1 MTFWYRFNTNRI
13 PNVLWGVSYLLS
25 PPMTESQ
32 RQLRFSVILAFGL
45 VYFFWGSTYLGIDI
59 AVEKIPPALM
69 CGTRFLIAGAFMLT
83 FCGLR
88 GRKVRYNPR
97 QLGQMAVIGILLLV
111 GGNLTLAYAETH
123 IPSGLAALIV
133 AVVPL
138 WFLVLDTL
146 LLGDHHVSAR
156 GKAGLVLGVAGLVVL
171 LWPQLVTT
179 THLERQQLWA
189 SLTLQGGCFSWA
201 LGSVLAKK
209 WKSPEVDPFSAT
221 AWEMIAA
228 GLANLLIAFVLG
240 DVTRAIWTSR
250 GIGAV
255 VYLVICGSWIGYT
268 AYIWLLGH
276 VPMSKVSTYA
286 YVNPVVAVF
295 LGWLV
300 LHEPI
305 DGYILGGSAIVVA
318 SVVLVTSA
326 QVTRRSSSED
336 LVETT
341 GD

>member
-1 MTFWYRFNTNRI
+1 MTD
-13 PNVLWGVSYLLS
+13 
-25 PPMTESQ
+25 SQ
-32 RQLRFSVILAFGL
+32 RQFRFSVILAFAL
-45 VYFFWGSTYLGIDI
+45 VYFFWGSTYLAIDI

-69 CGTRFLIAGAFMLT
+69 CGIRFSIAGIFMLA

-88 GRKVRYNPR
+88 GRKIRYNLR

-111 GGNLTLAYAETH
+111 GGNLTLSYAETH

-133 AVVPL
+133 AAVPL

-146 LLGDHHVSAR
+146 ILGDHHVSPR
-156 GKAGLVLGVAGLVVL
+156 GKAGLALGVAGLVVL
-171 LWPQLVTT
+171 LWPQLMTS

-209 WKSPEVDPFSAT
+209 WKSPDVDPFSAT

-228 GLANLLIAFVLG
+228 GLANLLIAFVAG
-240 DVTRAIWTSR
+240 DPTRVVWTTR
-250 GIGAV
+250 GISAV

-300 LHEPI
+300 LREPI
-305 DGYILGGSAIVVA
+305 DAYILGGSAIVVA
-318 SVVLVTSA
+318 SVVLVTSS
-326 QVTRRSSSED
+326 QVTRRSKPGPP